1 VSACFSVEIAG
12 QQRKARCAYPTP
24 TAAKVSMQRD
34 EDLKSTLD
42 AISEPYPLAVRV

>member
-1 VSACFSVEIAG
+1 
-12 QQRKARCAYPTP
+12 
-24 TAAKVSMQRD
+24 MQRD